1 MNEEKSIYTPE
12 VEEHLDLTPKAKMLA
27 ALNRTGKHVYEG
39 TVPANVK
46 SARREKNKVA
56 RVSRRKNRGQ

>member
-1 MNEEKSIYTPE
+1 MEGEKSIYTPE
-12 VEEHLDLTPKAKMLA
+12 VEESLGLTPQAKMLA

-46 SARREKNKVA
+46 SARRAKNKVA
-56 RVSRRKNRGQ
+56 RISRRKNRG